1 MRGRTDYHP
10 SMLLRALSAL
20 ALLLVFHCS
29 KPGGARL
36 VDGGGAGGA
45 AGAKDG
51 GAGQAGAPGDAGAT
65 CAAGLIGTWSM
76 VSVICGGT
84 DVTQDLNTNGGI
96 AGMRIDL
103 SSIGGSCRL
112 ASTGSGP
119 TCTEVEE
126 FDLLPDAGGTFSV
139 VSRGITNCQPA
150 QCVFNAN
157 DGPCILGDRASQT
170 SLTSI
175 KLDGGNLVMTSQP
188 PAGVCGGY
196 GVATILTYGKS

>member
-1 MRGRTDYHP
+1 MLIRT
-10 SMLLRALSAL
+10 LSVL
-20 ALLLVFHCS
+20 ALLLVFNCS
-29 KPGGARL
+29 KAGGARV
-36 VDGGGAGGA
+36 VDGGGAGAA
-45 AGAKDG
+45 AGANDG
-51 GAGQAGAPGDAGAT
+51 GAGQTGAPSDAGAT
-65 CAAGLIGTWSM
+65 CPAGLIGTWSM
-76 VSVICGGT
+76 VSVVCGGT

-103 SSIGGSCRL
+103 SNIGGSCRL
-112 ASTGSGP
+112 AYTVSGP

-126 FDLLPDAGGTFSV
+126 FDLLPDAGRTLSV
-139 VSRGITNCQPA
+139 VSRGFTNCQPA

-157 DGPCILGDRASQT
+157 DGQCNLGDRASQT

-175 KLDGGNLVMTSQP
+175 KSDGGNLVMTSQP

>member
-1 MRGRTDYHP
+1 MLIRT
-10 SMLLRALSAL
+10 LSAL
-20 ALLLVFHCS
+20 ALLTVFNCS
-29 KPGGARL
+29 KPSGARV

-45 AGAKDG
+45 AGANDG
-51 GAGQAGAPGDAGAT
+51 GAGQAGEPGEAGAT

-76 VSVICGGT
+76 VSLICGGT
-84 DVTQDLNTNGGI
+84 DVTEDLNTNGGI
-96 AGMRIDL
+96 AGMRLDL
-103 SSIGGSCRL
+103 SNVGGSCRL
-112 ASTGSGP
+112 ASTVSGP

-126 FDLLPDAGGTFSV
+126 FELLPDAGGTFSV
-139 VSRGITNCQPA
+139 VSRGITNCQPD

-175 KLDGGNLVMTSQP
+175 KLDGGDLVMTSQP

>member
-10 SMLLRALSAL
+10 SMLIRALSAL

-45 AGAKDG
+45 AGANDG

-103 SSIGGSCRL
+103 SNIGGSCRL
-112 ASTGSGP
+112 ASTVSGP

-150 QCVFNAN
+150 PCVFNAN

>member
-1 MRGRTDYHP
+1 MVAV
-10 SMLLRALSAL
+10 RAATRAQTMEGQVKRVSQATRERPAL
-20 ALLLVFHCS
+20 PA
-29 KPGGARL
+29 
-36 VDGGGAGGA
+36 
-45 AGAKDG
+45 
-51 GAGQAGAPGDAGAT
+51 
-65 CAAGLIGTWSM
+65 LIGTWNM

-96 AGMRIDL
+96 ASMRIDL
-103 SSIGGSCRL
+103 SNIGGSCRL
-112 ASTGSGP
+112 VSTVSGP
-119 TCTEVEE
+119 TCAEVEE

-157 DGPCILGDRASQT
+157 DGPCIVGDRASQT
-170 SLTSI
+170 SLTSM

-196 GVATILTYGKS
+196 GVATILTYAKS